1 MNLNFNQLRS
11 FLLVAEEGNLTRA
24 AERRHSTPS
33 AVTAHLQQLEERLGL
48 VLFVRSHSGMALTEA
63 GERLLPAA
71 RRVLAAARELTET
84 AATLTGDNATRSVS
98 LGLNA
103 PPEHLHVGPIM
114 TLAARGTPPLV
125 VHLESSMSERII
137 ADVAAG
143 RLDAGFAYGP
153 VEEPGLAREPL
164 GQRRLRIAAP
174 AGHPIERFPDDP
186 AERAALPWIWPGVVG
201 CPFRRLMPEILGP
214 STPDANIIN
223 RVDGEES
230 IRALIRAGMGLGLL
244 EERYAREAADEGG
257 LKLLEPVWEIPLG
270 LVYRADRA
278 EEAAIG
284 ALLRAV
290 RAAFTGPSVAG
301 ESAAA
306 TGRRPAGGDR
316 DATAGISA

>member
-33 AVTAHLQQLEERLGL
+33 AVTAHLRQLEDRLGV
-48 VLFVRSHSGMALTEA
+48 VLFERRRTGMVLTEA

-71 RRVLAAARELTET
+71 RRVMAAVRELADGAAALN
-84 AATLTGDNATRSVS
+84 GDNATRSLS

-103 PPEHLHVGPIM
+103 PPEHLNVGRIM

-125 VHLESSMSERII
+125 IHLESSMSERII

-143 RLDAGFAYGP
+143 RLDTGFAYGP
-153 VEEPGLAREPL
+153 VEEPALARESL
-164 GQRRLRIAAP
+164 GRRRLRIAAP
-174 AGHPIERFPDDP
+174 ANYPIERFPDEP
-186 AERAALPWIWPGVVG
+186 AARAALPWIWPGVAG

-214 STPDANIIN
+214 SAADANIIN

-244 EERYAREAADEGG
+244 EERYAQEAAEQGG
-257 LKLLEPVWEIPLG
+257 LKLLDPVWEIDLG

-278 EEAAIG
+278 GEPAVE
-284 ALLRAV
+284 ALLAAV
-290 RAAFTGPSVAG
+290 RGAWSQSSDAGPALEAFS
-301 ESAAA
+301 SAASEA
-306 TGRRPAGGDR
+306 
-316 DATAGISA
+316 